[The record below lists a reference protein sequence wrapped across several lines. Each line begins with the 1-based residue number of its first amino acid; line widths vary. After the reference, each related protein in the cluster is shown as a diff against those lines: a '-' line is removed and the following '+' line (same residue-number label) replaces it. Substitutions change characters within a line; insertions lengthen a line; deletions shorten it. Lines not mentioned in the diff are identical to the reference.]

1 MNSYSIC
8 FLLVIALF
16 SNNIALAKSQKKQD
30 KVFLLHG
37 LGNDSMDC
45 NVKIRYPMNGNITG
59 IDPTPEGGKYTLVW
73 SINSKPAKLDFSLT
87 CLTIDYL
94 NSNPRNMEPVAF
106 DQKIKKWVKNIEND
120 NEYHQSI
127 KKTLKVYNI
136 NASNSSG
143 YFYTT
148 DESNDTPN
156 RKYRNFSFCMF
167 KPPMALCGGGKNMR
181 LQGYRS
187 DLTPFALELVKSTE
201 FIEIGNSPQQ

>member
-1 MNSYSIC
+1 MIHYSIY
-8 FLLVIALF
+8 FLLAIALL
-16 SNNIALAKSQKKQD
+16 SNNIALGENQKKQE
-30 KVFLLHG
+30 KIFLLHG
-37 LGNDSMDC
+37 LGNESMDC
-45 NVKIRYPMNGNITG
+45 NVKIRYPMSGNITSMD
-59 IDPTPEGGKYTLVW
+59 ITPEGGKYTLVW
-73 SINSKPAKLDFSLT
+73 PINSKPAKLDFSLT

-106 DQKIKKWVKNIEND
+106 DPKIKKWVKNIEND

-127 KKTLKVYNI
+127 KKTLKIYNI

-148 DESNDTPN
+148 DESNDAPHRKN
-156 RKYRNFSFCMF
+156 RKFSFCMF

-181 LQGYRS
+181 LQGRRI

-201 FIEIGNSPQQ
+201 FIEIGNSPQR